1 LAASVPPFKKSR
13 RVDMQF
19 SPHFVGLAIC
29 VAPAFYTAIN

>member
-1 LAASVPPFKKSR
+1 
-13 RVDMQF
+13 VDMQF